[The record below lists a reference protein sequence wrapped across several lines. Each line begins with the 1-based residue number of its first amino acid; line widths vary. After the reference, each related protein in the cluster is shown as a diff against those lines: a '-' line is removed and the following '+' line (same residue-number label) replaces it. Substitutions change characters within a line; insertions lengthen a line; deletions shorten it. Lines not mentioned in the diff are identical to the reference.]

1 MATWN
6 AIYGRPGATYLDMPD
21 NIITGTRTRRN
32 AAQHVDRVGQQ
43 RAPAVGQIDGKEIA
57 AATKKLRR

>member
-21 NIITGTRTRRN
+21 DIITGTRTRRN
-32 AAQHVDRVGQQ
+32 AARNTSIGSVNSARRRQARLTV
-43 RAPAVGQIDGKEIA
+43 
-57 AATKKLRR
+57 KK

>member
-21 NIITGTRTRRN
+21 DIITGNRTRRN
-32 AAQHVDRVGQQ
+32 AARNTSIGSVNS
-43 RAPAVGQIDGKEIA
+43 A
-57 AATKKLRR
+57 RRR

>member
-1 MATWN
+1 MAVPAPLIST
-6 AIYGRPGATYLDMPD
+6 MPD
-21 NIITGTRTRRN
+21 DIITGTRTRRN

-57 AATKKLRR
+57 AAAKKLRR

>member
-43 RAPAVGQIDGKEIA
+43 RAPAVDQIDGKEIA